1 MLLPTTREG
10 DTVLDP
16 FAGSGTTGQVAVEMK
31 RKAILI
37 ESSPTY
43 QAALTDRLKRSNG
56 QLFY

>member
-1 MLLPTTREG
+1 
-10 DTVLDP
+10 
-16 FAGSGTTGQVAVEMK
+16 VAVEMR

-37 ESSPTY
+37 ESSPTC